1 MAYSSDLRTRV
12 LQFIEN
18 GGSKTEAAKRFNVGR
33 TAIYRWLNAKDPLT
47 PGKPGPRKPR
57 LLDPTA
63 LAEHVKRHPD
73 QTLKERARH
82 FGVSPRLCCLWTQKT
97 RLHAKKKTVGY
108 KEQCPEKRAAYQE
121 QLATAQA
128 SGKTLIYLDETGF
141 TEQTF
146 RSYGYAP
153 RGQCVHGL
161 IPSQKTR
168 TTTLVVAQLNNKL
181 IAPKLVSGSCN
192 AQRFNTWLD
201 EELSPHL
208 DTNSVVIMDNARIHK
223 TEQTQ
228 ALIQACGASVLYLPP
243 YSPDYN
249 PVEHKFANIKKLRS
263 YNADKPIDDII
274 NMYR

>member
-1 MAYSSDLRTRV
+1 MDSKDSATR
-12 LQFIEN
+12 E
-18 GGSKTEAAKRFNVGR
+18 
-33 TAIYRWLNAKDPLT
+33 
-47 PGKPGPRKPR
+47 
-57 LLDPTA
+57 
-63 LAEHVKRHPD
+63 
-73 QTLKERARH
+73 
-82 FGVSPRLCCLWTQKT
+82 
-97 RLHAKKKTVGY
+97 KKTVGY

-168 TTTLVVAQLNNKL
+168 TTTLIVAQLNNKL
-181 IAPKLVSGSCN
+181 IAPKLILGSCN

-208 DTNSVVIMDNARIHK
+208 DANSVVIMDNARIHK
-223 TEQTQ
+223 TLETQ

-263 YNADKPIDDII
+263 YNPDKPIDDII